1 MKLAKGM
8 KTNIQSYKHDEQVH
22 RIWRHTQI
30 VDASDNLIVTAHKK
44 TRVYEQ
50 TGRSWYTK
58 EPAVCYFY
66 NDRWYNIIVMF
77 KKGGIQ
83 YYCNIASPYIFD
95 GEGIKYIDYDLD
107 VKLFSDGTYIILDR
121 NEYEINAHSMEYGEK
136 LREILEENLEFLV
149 NEIENKKPPFNEEFV
164 MAHYKKAFGKDD
176 K

>member
-1 MKLAKGM
+1 MELKPGF

-30 VDASDNLIVTAHKK
+30 VESKDNLLVTAHKK

-77 KKGGIQ
+77 KNDGLY
-83 YYCNIASPYIFD
+83 YYCNISSPYLFD
-95 GEGIKYIDYDLD
+95 GEGLKYIDYDLD
-107 VKLFSDGTYIILDR
+107 VKLFPDGTYIVLDR
-121 NEYEINAHSMEYGEK
+121 NEYEHNAVEMNYGEE
-136 LREILEENLEFLV
+136 LRVILEKNLEFLI
-149 NEIENKKPPFNEEFV
+149 NEIELKNPPFNAEYV
-164 MAHYKKAFGKDD
+164 KKHYLEAFGKHD